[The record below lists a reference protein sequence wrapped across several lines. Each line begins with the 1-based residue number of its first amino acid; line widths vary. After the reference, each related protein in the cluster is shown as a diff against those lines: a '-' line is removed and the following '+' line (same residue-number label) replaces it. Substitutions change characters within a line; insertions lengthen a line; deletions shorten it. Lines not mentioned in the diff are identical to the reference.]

1 MAVAWRDVFYV
12 LNPLLAEVVN
22 RKEISELPHPVGFT
36 ARSEN
41 GLTKAQIR
49 NWLRETETQLR
60 HIQIDGFFRH
70 FVKTV
75 DGALAHLRRYWRFF
89 FVVEKLHRSA
99 QKRAFVVEPHDFKAP
114 AASREH
120 VHAAVRIFAQHFI
133 DHRGASGIHDAF
145 FVRQDH
151 AELQAVANYFA
162 DHFFIAVL
170 EDVQRQFGAGQEH
183 DLKRKER
190 QQTRLHATIITF
202 ARTRCQNNMILKLK
216 RTPGIY
222 LVGFMG
228 CGKSTV
234 GRALADEL
242 GWSFFDL
249 DDEIEGDA
257 GSTISE
263 IFDVQG
269 EPIFRALEASALA
282 KRVKAVQAGRPQVIA
297 LGGGAVMD
305 DKNFELILNHGVVVW
320 LDTPFEVIQKR
331 IAAESHR
338 PLARDPEKLREL
350 FEVRCRRYAL
360 ADFRV
365 EAPEEDA
372 MATVRRI
379 LELPLF

>member
-1 MAVAWRDVFYV
+1 
-12 LNPLLAEVVN
+12 
-22 RKEISELPHPVGFT
+22 
-36 ARSEN
+36 
-41 GLTKAQIR
+41 
-49 NWLRETETQLR
+49 
-60 HIQIDGFFRH
+60 
-70 FVKTV
+70 
-75 DGALAHLRRYWRFF
+75 
-89 FVVEKLHRSA
+89 
-99 QKRAFVVEPHDFKAP
+99 
-114 AASREH
+114 
-120 VHAAVRIFAQHFI
+120 
-133 DHRGASGIHDAF
+133 
-145 FVRQDH
+145 
-151 AELQAVANYFA
+151 
-162 DHFFIAVL
+162 
-170 EDVQRQFGAGQEH
+170 
-183 DLKRKER
+183 
-190 QQTRLHATIITF
+190 
-202 ARTRCQNNMILKLK
+202 MILKLK

-263 IFDVQG
+263 IFDTQG
-269 EPIFRALEASALA
+269 EPIFRALEAGALA

-350 FEVRCRRYAL
+350 FDVRCPRYAL

-379 LELPLF
+379 LQLPLF